1 MKKELLIG
9 IITAII
15 ANTIG
20 IILYIFAFSDEG
32 VEATIRQSLNDGFF
46 GKIVTLGA
54 ILNLIAFFFFIRKEK
69 DHRARGVLLT
79 TIIIAVSVMI
89 RKFI

>member
-1 MKKELLIG
+1 MKKEILIG

-15 ANTIG
+15 TNTLG
-20 IILYIFAFSDEG
+20 TILYILAFSDEG
-32 VEATIRQSLNDGFF
+32 IKTTIQRSLNEGFF
-46 GKIVTLGA
+46 GKIVSLGA
-54 ILNLIAFFFFIRKEK
+54 ILNLIAFFLFIRKNQ

-79 TIIIAVSVMI
+79 TIVIAIMIMI